1 MARDSFI
8 SSVCFFLLSQWHDQ
22 KTSQKQ
28 DFVYIAYVFEVTLF
42 EADSPMTLVCS
53 KTPPPQINEN
63 SKQLHESM
71 LYNKFLIIIAM

>member
-28 DFVYIAYVFEVTLF
+28 DFVYIAYVFEETLF
-42 EADSPMTLVCS
+42 EADSPMTLGCR